1 MADTNWHI
9 VEAGD
14 RDTRVM
20 LDPHDLSA
28 PYFNVHYMDMAGD
41 NSYVE
46 FVHDSGGSEA
56 ERVEIDRIYIGGVGP
71 VGDHEKAI
79 RQEIRKRGLPKLDI
93 ELWRLFG
100 PSPSLA
106 APLITDNGGSK
117 RYKLFK
123 IFMYVA
129 LTWFIGLFA
138 WIIFM

>member
-79 RQEIRKRGLPKLDI
+79 RQEIKKRGLPKLDVD
-93 ELWRLFG
+93 L
-100 PSPSLA
+100 S
-106 APLITDNGGSK
+106 
-117 RYKLFK
+117 
-123 IFMYVA
+123 
-129 LTWFIGLFA
+129 GLF
-138 WIIFM
+138 